1 MEHIIIFDTTL
12 RDGEQTP
19 GVSLNLPEKLEI
31 ARQLERLGVDVI
43 EAGFP
48 AASPGDFESVRAISA
63 VIKKT
68 SIAAL
73 CRCVK
78 SDIDK
83 AWAAVKEAAHPRL
96 HVFIATSPIHMEY
109 KLHMTSD
116 EVLARAAESVAYAK
130 SLCEDVEF
138 SCEDA
143 TRSDWDFLVK
153 MVSAAIDAG
162 ATTINIPDTVGYIM
176 PDEYAELFR
185 YLRSNVPNINRAI
198 LSVHCHDDL
207 GMAVANSLSGILAGA
222 RQVECTINGMG
233 ERAGNTAMEEVVM
246 AVKTRADHYG
256 QLDTQIV
263 TQRIAPTSRL
273 VSTLT
278 GINVQPFK
286 AVVGANAFAHE
297 SGIHQHGMLQNART
311 YEIMRP
317 EDVGVEKTSLVLGK
331 HSGRHAFQDRLAQLG
346 YTISGE
352 ELDDA
357 FSRFKALADR
367 KKNITD
373 KDLEKLIGHEL
384 ADVPE
389 TYVLESFQLQSGNKI
404 KSIASV
410 NLIHNG
416 SERMEAAVGD
426 GPINAAYNAVE
437 AVVGGHWPL
446 VDYSI
451 KAVTEGED
459 ALGEATVRV
468 SAGPKVFTGKGLAP
482 DIIEASVRAYVN
494 AINRAVAEEPSMR

>member
-1 MEHIIIFDTTL
+1 MEKIIIFDTTL

-48 AASPGDFESVRAISA
+48 ASSQGDFESVRAIAAA
-63 VIKKT
+63 VKKPT
-68 SIAAL
+68 VAGL
-73 CRCVK
+73 CRCVRG
-78 SDIDK
+78 DIDR
-83 AWAAVKEAAHPRL
+83 AWEAVREAAHPRL

-109 KLHMTSD
+109 KLHMTK
-116 EVLARAAESVAYAK
+116 EQIVERAVENVAYAK
-130 SLCEDVEF
+130 SLCDDIEF

-143 TRSDWDFLVK
+143 TRSDWDFLVEV
-153 MVSAAIDAG
+153 VSAVIKAG
-162 ATTINIPDTVGYIM
+162 ATTINIPDTVGYTM
-176 PDEYAELFR
+176 PEEYARLITYIREHAAG
-185 YLRSNVPNINRAI
+185 SENVIF
-198 LSVHCHDDL
+198 SVHCHNDL
-207 GMAVANSLSGILAGA
+207 GLAVGNTLSAVLAGA

-246 AVKTRADHYG
+246 AVKTRSDYYKG
-256 QLDTQIV
+256 LDTSIV

-273 VSTLT
+273 VATLT
-278 GINVQPFK
+278 GVNVQPFK
-286 AVVGANAFAHE
+286 AIVGANAFAHE
-297 SGIHQHGMLQNART
+297 SGIHQHGMLQNAST

-331 HSGRHAFQDRLAQLG
+331 HSGRHAFQDRLNQLG
-346 YTISGE
+346 YSISGA

-357 FSRFKALADR
+357 FTRFKALADR
-367 KKNITD
+367 KKHITD
-373 KDLEKLIGHEL
+373 RDLEKLIGHEL

-389 TYVLESFQLQSGNKI
+389 TYTLESFQLQSGNKI

-410 NLIHNG
+410 SLLHDG
-416 SERMEAAVGD
+416 AERMEAAVGD
-426 GPINAAYNAVE
+426 GPVNAAYNAVE

-459 ALGEATVRV
+459 ALGEVTVRV
-468 SAGPKVFTGKGLAP
+468 SAGSKVFTGKGLAP

-494 AINRAVAEEPSMR
+494 AINRAVAEDPAMH

>member
-63 VIKKT
+63 VLKKT
-68 SIAAL
+68 SVAAL

-78 SDIDK
+78 TDIDK

-109 KLHMTSD
+109 KLHMTPED
-116 EVLARAAESVAYAK
+116 VLARAAQSVAYAK

-176 PDEYAELFR
+176 PDEYGELFR
-185 YLRSNVPNINRAI
+185 YLRSNVPDIDRAI

-233 ERAGNTAMEEVVM
+233 ERAGNVALTA
-246 AVKTRADHYG
+246 
-256 QLDTQIV
+256 
-263 TQRIAPTSRL
+263 
-273 VSTLT
+273 
-278 GINVQPFK
+278 
-286 AVVGANAFAHE
+286 
-297 SGIHQHGMLQNART
+297 SGGMR
-311 YEIMRP
+311 
-317 EDVGVEKTSLVLGK
+317 
-331 HSGRHAFQDRLAQLG
+331 
-346 YTISGE
+346 
-352 ELDDA
+352 
-357 FSRFKALADR
+357 
-367 KKNITD
+367 
-373 KDLEKLIGHEL
+373 
-384 ADVPE
+384 
-389 TYVLESFQLQSGNKI
+389 
-404 KSIASV
+404 
-410 NLIHNG
+410 
-416 SERMEAAVGD
+416 
-426 GPINAAYNAVE
+426 
-437 AVVGGHWPL
+437 
-446 VDYSI
+446 
-451 KAVTEGED
+451 
-459 ALGEATVRV
+459 
-468 SAGPKVFTGKGLAP
+468 
-482 DIIEASVRAYVN
+482 
-494 AINRAVAEEPSMR
+494 